1 MEPDRFSWL
10 PEHVIDKIL
19 SYLPIREA
27 AGTSVLSSKWNN
39 QWYTLSRLVFDT
51 DCVSNI
57 APSRDPSLFNNKF
70 LQIVNH
76 VLLLHY
82 GPIIVF
88 KMCNYNDKFTCV
100 IPKTDIDRWIHHL
113 IGRSIQKLVL
123 DVWIEKDYKI
133 PCRLFSCQSLR
144 ILKLLWCWLKPPTKF
159 QGFKKLK
166 SLELYRI
173 TISQHDFENLIS
185 GCNLLESLVLGNL
198 DGVTQINIHAPN
210 LKHLDIFDTFED
222 ITFHKTFQLTTV
234 YVNLSSYLNSKSN
247 QSRLHGGSSNLLK
260 FFDHRPH
267 IENLSVHNYFLKY
280 LAAGVVPVKL
290 PTLCTDLD
298 CLSIC
303 INFDDLKE
311 ISAALCLLRSSP
323 NLQTL
328 EISARID
335 QHSVPLTPISDTY
348 CWEETFFKPETPIQV
363 LSVTIDNISGLQL
376 ELDFIRFILLYS
388 PVLEKMIVKPDVN
401 VRPEL
406 VTGLIRFKRESR
418 DAEVIYVE
426 KEG

>member
-88 KMCNYNDKFTCV
+88 KMCNYNHKFTCV
-100 IPKTDIDRWIHHL
+100 IPKTDMDRWIHHL

-210 LKHLDIFDTFED
+210 LKHLDILDTFQD

-234 YVNLSSYLNSKSN
+234 YVSLSSYLNSKSN

-267 IENLSVHNYFLKY
+267 IENLSVHNYFLK
-280 LAAGVVPVKL
+280 V
-290 PTLCTDLD
+290 
-298 CLSIC
+298 
-303 INFDDLKE
+303 
-311 ISAALCLLRSSP
+311 
-323 NLQTL
+323 
-328 EISARID
+328 
-335 QHSVPLTPISDTY
+335 
-348 CWEETFFKPETPIQV
+348 
-363 LSVTIDNISGLQL
+363 
-376 ELDFIRFILLYS
+376 
-388 PVLEKMIVKPDVN
+388 
-401 VRPEL
+401 
-406 VTGLIRFKRESR
+406 
-418 DAEVIYVE
+418 
-426 KEG
+426 